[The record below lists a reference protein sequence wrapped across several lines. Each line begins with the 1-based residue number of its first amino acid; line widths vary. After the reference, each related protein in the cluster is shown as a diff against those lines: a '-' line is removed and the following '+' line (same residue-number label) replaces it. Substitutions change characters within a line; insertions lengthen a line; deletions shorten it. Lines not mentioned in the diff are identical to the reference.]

1 MFCKKRCCARSNT
14 AGCFFIAVG
23 LGLFLAFVI
32 PRYVLIMLLGVGC
45 IGAGICMLLKK

>member
-1 MFCKKRCCARSNT
+1 MFCKRRCCTHSNT
-14 AGCFFIAVG
+14 AGYFFIAIG

-32 PRYVLIMLLGVGC
+32 PRYVLIMLLGVGL